1 METPINTVD
10 QKLDEIAMKQVIW
23 KNHKLLTSCLLIAHK
38 ALEKEVFYPDVIVF
52 DFLLTDEDRNVIG
65 SAWRICS
72 KTLGI
77 IEKTGNFRRSKA
89 EDANGRCIFEYKILG
104 RPIARAFL
112 KRYDIEKYKSLQH
125 PQLQLGI

>member
-1 METPINTVD
+1 MNVD
-10 QKLDEIAMKQVIW
+10 QKLDDIALKQIIW

-38 ALEKEVFYPDVIVF
+38 ALEKEVFYPDAIAF

-77 IEKTGNFRRSKA
+77 IEKTGNFRRSKT
-89 EDANGRCIFEYKILG
+89 EGSNGRTIFEYKILD
-104 RPIARAFL
+104 RPIARALL
-112 KRYDIEKYKSLQH
+112 KRYDLKKYESLQH
-125 PQLQLGI
+125 PQLSLGL